1 MSLKAVELQVAIPR
15 TQELGRQQ
23 ENHQQRLWHEQQSI
37 IAERNQEDQ
46 HNRVRTQELEKS
58 AKGYNKEDR
67 ERERR
72 KSQEAMEQWEESKQ
86 AEARK
91 PHVPMKDPLRGR
103 HVDISL

>member
-15 TQELGRQQ
+15 TQELARQQ

-37 IAERNQEDQ
+37 IAERNHEDQ
-46 HNRVRTQELEKS
+46 QNRARAQQLEKS

-67 ERERR
+67 ERERQ
-72 KSQEAMEQWEESKQ
+72 KSHEAMEEL
-86 AEARK
+86 EAARQEDGKK